1 MTRIHNTAYL
11 LLTDAVAGTR
21 GEGHIGVGTPVGSAP
36 GFFPLG
42 KTLRHKL
49 VGVGEDEGIT
59 VEQEVAEDD
68 IRVGG
73 DLVAVNLQGFGRLAG
88 HQRHTLVQPVL
99 G

>member
-1 MTRIHNTAYL
+1 MRIRNTAYRYL

-21 GEGHIGVGTPVGSAP
+21 REGHIGVGTPIGSAL
-36 GFFPLG
+36 PLG
-42 KTLRHKL
+42 KTLRHEPIR
-49 VGVGEDEGIT
+49 VGEDEGIT

-73 DLVAVNLQGFGRLAG
+73 NRVAVYFQGFGRLAG

>member
-1 MTRIHNTAYL
+1 MQIHYTAYL

-36 GFFPLG
+36 GFLALG
-42 KTLRHKL
+42 KTLRHEP

-73 DLVAVNLQGFGRLAG
+73 NLVAVNFQGLGRLAG
-88 HQRHTLVQPVL
+88 HQRYTLVQPVL